1 VSKRASTVPL
11 VVATRVGRRTC
22 LAGGVEPKR
31 RATRQVKMIELEKE
45 AAFSTS
51 SSVGLGP
58 AHRSLYWW
66 PQMGAGTT
74 AAVAGTVDG
83 KDDPGPSASAGGQIA
98 QCSLVLRLPTVFR
111 GTPQESPSQIIRAG
125 RALADLA
132 ALRASELA
140 SPCGRNQS
148 RNRNFFSPDKEIP
161 SPPTQKNATLDLTR
175 ISFHKQ
181 TNDIPTA
188 KTGET
193 KPFRFLQLPSE
204 RRRIH
209 TPPSNEG
216 GTGKPESPKGKRRTR
231 GARRRRTSSAP
242 PPPTAA
248 HPVLLLAERRG
259 AGKP

>member
-1 VSKRASTVPL
+1 MSKRASTVPL

-83 KDDPGPSASAGGQIA
+83 KDDPR
-98 QCSLVLRLPTVFR
+98 LRLVVR
-111 GTPQESPSQIIRAG
+111 LHSAASSSAYPQYSGARHRNRRHKLFEPDVPSQISPRFAPQNWPLHVGGIKAG
-125 RALADLA
+125 IEISSLPTRK
-132 ALRASELA
+132 
-140 SPCGRNQS
+140 SPA
-148 RNRNFFSPDKEIP
+148 
-161 SPPTQKNATLDLTR
+161 PPPKKNATLDLTR